1 MHRIIAAVL
10 AAASLA
16 EGAAAQTAAP
26 PGLPA
31 TATPQSTG
39 AFSLDSALTAGGVGN
54 PVVPSSSS
62 RLPGSPIGASPGG
75 VTSGTTG
82 PTGLP
87 SVAAAAASVD
97 AATAAR
103 RVAGLRPNPELQAQV
118 ENIAGTGVYKGLKS
132 SETTVGVALP
142 LELGGKRPARVALA
156 TARLTR
162 AQIQAEIARAD
173 LRLRITQLY
182 IEAAAAERRSEVLA
196 EQAGIASNAF
206 RVSRERVTAGDVGP
220 IEQQR
225 AEVLRINAEVA
236 AESAARQAQ
245 AARINLSTLL
255 SAPITGPLDRG
266 WFERI
271 DGYGPPRPI
280 EVETTLTLAAAEAD
294 VRTAGASVRVARS
307 LRTPDLTIS
316 TFARRLQATN
326 DTAAVVGISIP
337 IPIFNNGS
345 ALVAQTRS
353 EETVAIAQRNLA
365 VLDTRQAIASAQAEV
380 ANAAATARAAGGP
393 GLAAAQE
400 AARIARV
407 GYSAGKFDQIALL
420 DAERTLS
427 QTRQTYVDAL
437 AAYHDAQARLDRLTT
452 PAPVIPGDN
461 R

>member
-1 MHRIIAAVL
+1 MHRTIATFMV
-10 AAASLA
+10 AASFA
-16 EGAAAQTAAP
+16 SAAGAQTSPP

-31 TATPQSTG
+31 TATSSQAVP
-39 AFSLDSALTAGGVGN
+39 AFSLDAALNAAGMPRVGTTPSVTSTPSGSTSGPGGSARAALPSIGAATAGVE
-54 PVVPSSSS
+54 
-62 RLPGSPIGASPGG
+62 
-75 VTSGTTG
+75 
-82 PTGLP
+82 
-87 SVAAAAASVD
+87 

-103 RVAGLRPNPELQAQV
+103 RVAGLRPNPEVQAQV
-118 ENIAGTGVYKGLKS
+118 ENFGGTGVYKGLRS

-142 LELGGKRPARVALA
+142 LELGGKRSARVALG
-156 TARLTR
+156 TARLSR

-182 IEAAAAERRSEVLA
+182 IEAAAAERRFEVLG
-196 EQAGIASNAF
+196 EQAGIAANAF
-206 RVSRERVTAGDVGP
+206 RIASDRVQVGDVGP

-225 AEVLRINAEVA
+225 ADVLRINAQVA

-245 AARINLSTLL
+245 AARTNLETLL
-255 SAPITGPLDRG
+255 GSPVAGPLDRA

-271 DGYGPPRPI
+271 DGYGPPRPVD
-280 EVETTLTLAAAEAD
+280 VEGTLSLAAAQAD
-294 VRTAGASVRVARS
+294 VRTAEAQVRVARS
-307 LRTPDLTIS
+307 LRTPDLTVS
-316 TFARRLQATN
+316 TFARRLEATK

-337 IPIFNNGS
+337 IPLFNNGN
-345 ALVAQTRS
+345 AFVAQSRAEQTQALALRS
-353 EETVAIAQRNLA
+353 LVI
-365 VLDTRQAIASAQAEV
+365 LDTRQQIASAQTEV

-400 AARIARV
+400 AARIARI
-407 GYSAGKFDQIALL
+407 GWAQGKFDQIALL

>member
-1 MHRIIAAVL
+1 MYRTIAAVMVAATL
-10 AAASLA
+10 ASTA
-16 EGAAAQTAAP
+16 GAQTAPP
-26 PGLPA
+26 PGIPA
-31 TATPQSTG
+31 ATTSSQTADT
-39 AFSLDSALTAGGVGN
+39 FSLENALAAGGM
-54 PVVPSSSS
+54 PSTPSPAMANGVSAGGSS
-62 RLPGSPIGASPGG
+62 PAP
-75 VTSGTTG
+75 
-82 PTGLP
+82 LP
-87 SVAAAAASVD
+87 SVAAATAGVD

-118 ENIAGTGVYKGLKS
+118 ENIGGTGVYKGLRS
-132 SETTVGVALP
+132 SETTVGVSLP

-162 AQIQAEIARAD
+162 AQVQSEIARAD

-182 IEAAAAERRSEVLA
+182 IEAAAAERRAEVLS
-196 EQAGIASNAF
+196 EQAAIANNAF
-206 RVSRERVTAGDVGP
+206 RVSSERVKAGDVGP

-225 AEVLRINAEVA
+225 ADVLRINAQVA

-245 AARINLSTLL
+245 AARANLETLL
-255 SAPITGPLDRG
+255 SAPVTGPLDRA

-280 EVETTLTLAAAEAD
+280 EVEGTLALAAAEAD
-294 VRTAGASVRVARS
+294 VRTADAQVRVARS
-307 LRTPDLTIS
+307 LRVPDLTVS
-316 TFARRLQATN
+316 TFARRLEATN

-337 IPIFNNGS
+337 IPFFNNGS
-345 ALVAQTRS
+345 AFVAQSRS
-353 EETVAIAQRNLA
+353 EQTQAIALRNLA
-365 VLDTRQAIASAQAEV
+365 VIDTRQQIASAQTEV

-400 AARIARV
+400 AARIARI
-407 GYSAGKFDQIALL
+407 GWTQGKFDQIALL

-452 PAPVIPGDN
+452 PAPTISGDD